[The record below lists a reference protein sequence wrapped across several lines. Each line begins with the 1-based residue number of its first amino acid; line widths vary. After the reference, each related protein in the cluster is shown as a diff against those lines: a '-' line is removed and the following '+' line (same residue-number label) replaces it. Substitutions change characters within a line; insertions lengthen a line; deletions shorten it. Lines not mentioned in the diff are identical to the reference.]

1 MIRGFSKYLN
11 YIIWGN
17 AILINKITHKWIMHF
32 LSNLLIVNLQ
42 FLLNADNNASYH
54 VVLEDVQETSNG
66 KKHSSMY
73 PKILAR
79 LKLIFLKARTYF
91 PVETMLRQRS

>member
-42 FLLNADNNASYH
+42 FLLNVDKNASYH
-54 VVLEDVQETSNG
+54 VVLEDVQESSNG

-73 PKILAR
+73 PY
-79 LKLIFLKARTYF
+79 LICNENKVNNVY
-91 PVETMLRQRS
+91 